1 MGTAVYPSLPKTPQN
16 LSMNRFPP
24 WMHNPLRN
32 LHLPLY
38 LHLHLPLPLPLY
50 PPQHLHLRMMW
61 PTPLAMRRPC
71 RSWPRAV
78 QGPFH
83 KDPCVH
89 TCWVVHVRLH
99 PPHLESKA

>member
-1 MGTAVYPSLPKTPQN
+1 
-16 LSMNRFPP
+16 
-24 WMHNPLRN
+24 MHNPLRN
-32 LHLPLY
+32 LHLPLPLY
-38 LHLHLPLPLPLY
+38 LHLHPHLPLY
-50 PPQHLHLRMMW
+50 QPLLLPLHLRM

-83 KDPCVH
+83 KDPRAR

-99 PPHLESKA
+99 PPHLESKV